1 MGDLSRDIEKSI
13 LACWEGTLGDAPDR
27 WSAEIRQGLGYDSAS
42 ELQRLLIDRVVV
54 CWLRVQ
60 QAENVKSGKD
70 KEGHSRQWATVWER
84 RLQMAHS
91 NFLSACKTL
100 ARVRKPLKPAVTQIN
115 IGGQHVNVAQVDAGA
130 AD

>member
-1 MGDLSRDIEKSI
+1 MGDLSRDVERSI
-13 LACWEGTLGDAPDR
+13 LAWWKGTLGDAPDR
-27 WSAEIRQGLGYDSAS
+27 WLSEMRQSLGYDSAS

-70 KEGHSRQWATVWER
+70 KEGHRRQWATVWER
-84 RLQMAHS
+84 RLQMAHH

-100 ARVRKPLKPAVTQIN
+100 AQVRKLLRPRIAQVN
-115 IGGQHVNVAQVDAGA
+115 IGEQQVNVAQVEAGSG
-130 AD
+130 D